1 MKDREFKMKKIRIL
15 TILLVAILL
24 MFNCEEEKSPS
35 VWDPDDKGAPNPEI
49 SELAPPDSQFG
60 GVGDK
65 KLVTINGENFH
76 SHPDSN
82 FVYFGK
88 MMGDVIEASETQLKV
103 AAPANYEDSL
113 AVKLA
118 VHGAYLFG
126 KYGDSTDGEFEYHPY
141 KLISPVSNPGKFS
154 SDDNPGGIC
163 LDSKNNLFVVNGP
176 KGKSLDKLTPEGNRI
191 YYGNLVQPSSRIIL
205 GPNGAMYYAYL
216 NYILKTDTT
225 AFDPTVDRP
234 DADYTQC
241 PSAVIDFTFDQNDNL
256 YVINKFGVTTVNSA
270 EFSIIEEYELFAG
283 DSTLITGRV
292 YNDELYLIGDNTD
305 QATGPFI
312 WKYTIDPE
320 NGTLTGSMQE
330 VLDFSTTQNTDI
342 DITSIEFNTEG
353 AIYVG
358 TTTHSLLKSDVPSS
372 GVFTQVFPQILGEHN
387 IHLFKW
393 SEDNY
398 IYINTKNSADPTKTR
413 ILKLMLFEQGA
424 AHYGRE

>member
-1 MKDREFKMKKIRIL
+1 MKKIRIL

-49 SELAPPDSQFG
+49 SELDPPDEQYG

-113 AVKLA
+113 AVKMA

-141 KLISPVSNPGKFS
+141 RLLSPVSNPGLFTNS
-154 SDDNPGGIC
+154 DNPGGIC
-163 LDSKNNLFVVNGP
+163 LDSQNNLFVVNGSG
-176 KGKSLDKLTPEGNRI
+176 GKKVDKLTPDGKRTH
-191 YYGNLVQPSSRIIL
+191 YGNIVQPSKRIIL

-234 DADYTQC
+234 ETEYTQC
-241 PSAVIDFTFDQNDNL
+241 ASAVIDFTFDQNDNL
-256 YVINKFGVTTVNSA
+256 YVVNKYGITTVNTD
-270 EFSIIEEYELFAG
+270 EFSIIEEFELFEE
-283 DSTLITGRV
+283 DSSLITGRIF
-292 YNDELYLIGDNTD
+292 NDELYLIGDNTD
-305 QATGPFI
+305 PATGPYI
-312 WKYTIDPE
+312 WKYSIDSE
-320 NGTLTGSMQE
+320 NGTLTGNMQE
-330 VLDFSTTQNTDI
+330 VLDFSTTQYSDI
-342 DITSIEFNTEG
+342 DITSIEFNAEG

-358 TTTHSLLKSDVPSS
+358 TTTHSLLKSESPPS
-372 GVFTQVFPQILGEHN
+372 GAFTQVFPQILGEHN

-398 IYINTKNSADPTKTR
+398 IYINTKNTSDPTKTT